1 MDRERDPNGR
11 YVEEMTLDEVLSVFD
26 RAKIPVLTA
35 SEIAEALGCSR
46 PAAYNK
52 LEALVEKGDLYKKK
66 VGARAAVYIP
76 IDLTSS
82 ERSDS

>member
-1 MDRERDPNGR
+1 
-11 YVEEMTLDEVLSVFD
+11 MTLDEVLSVFD
-26 RAKIPVLTA
+26 RAEIPVLTA

-52 LEALVEKGDLYKKK
+52 REALVEKGDLYKKK
-66 VGARAAVYIP
+66 VGARAAVYIS